1 MALFEKGQAA
11 LMCGSTPAGPD
22 PPAQRCRMACGVT
35 TQGLFVGPTPEAA
48 ACSGAHTMCRVQ
60 PLAPGLT
67 PPSLPTTAPELPT
80 SNIRGVCV
88 CACLRVLVHLQL
100 RGHPDEQGIVPVA
113 RRVSHPFELAE
124 VCMCARVRMHV
135 SARARACACA
145 CACVCACMHARVRVC
160 VRVCVR
166 VRVSRAPKLAFLS
179 QHLTRR
185 KQTDVPL
192 CICRRGAGP
201 HTRR

>member
-1 MALFEKGQAA
+1 MRCNHARLV
-11 LMCGSTPAGPD
+11 CGAYPRGFRMQRSPHDVPRSTLGPW
-22 PPAQRCRMACGVT
+22 
-35 TQGLFVGPTPEAA
+35 
-48 ACSGAHTMCRVQ
+48 AH
-60 PLAPGLT
+60 
-67 PPSLPTTAPELPT
+67 PSLPPHNGTGAADEQHP
-80 SNIRGVCV
+80 RRVRACV
-88 CACLRVLVHLQL
+88 RACLRVLVHLQL

-160 VRVCVR
+160 VRACVR